1 MAFIGKKPTD
11 APLTSSDVAD
21 GIITNA
27 KLAQDII
34 SGDTALAV
42 APADTDEFLVSDA
55 GTLKRID
62 YSLIKAASTPSFHAY
77 LTTSHQAV
85 ATATETVIAF
95 NAETYDEGGCF
106 NATSGSVT
114 LNGLTAP
121 AYSFTPNEAG
131 KYLIILKMSN
141 LTGAGTHDISYIYKN
156 TTSQGDFTYY
166 GNVGSSTTHSI
177 AWIVDLNGTGDYV
190 TGRRYHNAGSDKST
204 YANAGSTFMQGFKLI
219 GV

>member
-1 MAFIGKKPTD
+1 MFIGKKPTD
-11 APLTSSDVAD
+11 TPLTSSDVAD

-95 NAETYDEGGCF
+95 NAETYDTDGCF

-141 LTGAGTHDISYIYKN
+141 NTGAGTHDISYIYKN
-156 TTSQGDFTYY
+156 TTSQGDYTYN
-166 GNVGSSTTHSI
+166 GNLGNDSTHSY

-190 TGRRYHNAGSDKST
+190 TGRRYHNAGSSKNT
-204 YANAGSTFMQGFKLI
+204 YANAGSTFMQGFRLI

>member
-1 MAFIGKKPTD
+1 
-11 APLTSSDVAD
+11 
-21 GIITNA
+21 
-27 KLAQDII
+27 
-34 SGDTALAV
+34 
-42 APADTDEFLVSDA
+42 
-55 GTLKRID
+55 
-62 YSLIKAASTPSFHAY
+62 
-77 LTTSHQAV
+77 
-85 ATATETVIAF
+85 
-95 NAETYDEGGCF
+95 
-106 NATSGSVT
+106 
-114 LNGLTAP
+114 
-121 AYSFTPNEAG
+121 
-131 KYLIILKMSN
+131 MSN